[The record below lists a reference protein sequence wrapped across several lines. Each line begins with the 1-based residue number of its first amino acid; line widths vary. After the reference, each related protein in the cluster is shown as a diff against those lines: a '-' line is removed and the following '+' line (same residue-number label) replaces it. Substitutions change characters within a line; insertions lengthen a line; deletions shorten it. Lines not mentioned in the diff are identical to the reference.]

1 MKSIT
6 LTYHSNIG
14 FPRLITFVPLN
25 FKTDNLVLVHDEG
38 NPTRIRTL
46 RLDRMFPAPS
56 ARAEPAHD
64 AGGRKAIP
72 VSDLLSG
79 STWTLDPSIRS
90 PLIVITSTPPPP
102 HPPRTLRRGPAPM
115 RG

>member
-6 LTYHSNIG
+6 LNYHPNTGS
-14 FPRLITFVPLN
+14 PRLTTFVPLN

-90 PLIVITSTPPPP
+90 PLITGRAYAYSIMDDTITLADINDYP
-102 HPPRTLRRGPAPM
+102 
-115 RG
+115 